1 MPGLSR
7 RHPTDPVQP
16 IHSILAIADK
26 YDTIVFDQWGVLH
39 NGKAP
44 YVEAIATIADLHTHG
59 LELAV
64 LSNSG
69 KRASVNRQR
78 ITGMGFPAEGFEV
91 VMTSGEALAID
102 IGAGQLSDIRSLFAI
117 TASPQDA
124 ENWAEALPVAFTE
137 DLAAADAVLLMGL
150 PDAADHPE
158 ERLVLNRAGAMEKRL
173 ICSNPD
179 RASPRADGV
188 TVQSPGALA
197 HAYRDAGGDVVFY
210 GKPHRA
216 IFDVLFDQIAA
227 SDPARVLMVG
237 DSPEHDIAGA
247 AAAGWDSLFI
257 AGGLHADATGDL
269 FEGHARP
276 TYTLPTL
283 R

>member
-1 MPGLSR
+1 M
-7 RHPTDPVQP
+7 QP
-16 IHSILAIADK
+16 IQSILAIADR
-26 YDTIVFDQWGVLH
+26 YDAIVFDQWGVLH

-44 YVEAIATIADLHTHG
+44 YVEAIATVADLHAHG
-59 LELAV
+59 IELAV

-78 ITGMGFPAEGFEV
+78 ITGMGFPAAGFGI
-91 VMTSGEALAID
+91 VMTSGEALAINFE
-102 IGAGQLSDIRSLFAI
+102 AGQLSDLRSLYAI
-117 TASPQDA
+117 TAAPQDA
-124 ENWAEALPVAFTE
+124 EHWAEGLSVQFTE
-137 DLAAADAVLLMGL
+137 DLSAADAVLLMGL
-150 PDAADHPE
+150 PDAPDHPE
-158 ERLVLNRAGAMEKRL
+158 QRLLLNRAGAMGKRL

-179 RASPRADGV
+179 RASPRADGI

-216 IFDVLFDQIAA
+216 IFDVLFDQISAN
-227 SDPARVLMVG
+227 DPSKVLMVG

-257 AGGLHADATGDL
+257 AGGLHADASGDL
-269 FEGHARP
+269 FEGQARP
-276 TYTLPTL
+276 TYILPTL